1 MTPLRQR
8 MLQDM
13 QLRNF
18 STETQRS
25 YLHYVSGL
33 ALHFNTCPSKLGL
46 EDVRQYELNLIEER
60 RLSPQSI
67 NCYLAAV
74 KFLYINTLKMPFT
87 SEDFPR
93 QKVPTYLPVV
103 LSRTEIEDFF
113 EQVPGIQNR
122 AVLMVCYGAGLRI
135 SEAVSLKI
143 SDIDSE
149 RMLIRVEQGKGAK
162 DRYTLLGPRLLTVL
176 RTYWKRYQSKLWLFP
191 SMRRD
196 HHVGASRIQQACRD
210 AVKLAHLS
218 RRITPHTLRHSF
230 ATHLLEGGTDIRVIQ
245 VLLGHSSIKTTA
257 HYTAVS
263 PRTIGVTM
271 SPLDMPADDA
281 TTAQP
286 KRKRGRPRK
295 LIV

>member
-8 MLQDM
+8 MLEDM

-46 EDVRQYELNLIEER
+46 EEVRQYELNLISER

-74 KFLYINTLKMPFT
+74 RFLYVKTLKMPFT
-87 SEDFPR
+87 AEDFPR
-93 QKVPTYLPVV
+93 QKVPTHLPVV
-103 LSRTEIEDFF
+103 LSRAEIEDFF
-113 EQVPGIQNR
+113 QQVPGLQNR

-135 SEAVSLKI
+135 KEAVSLKI
-143 SDIDSE
+143 TDIDSE
-149 RMLIRVEQGKGAK
+149 RMLIRVNQGKGAK
-162 DRYTLLGPRLLTVL
+162 DRYTLLGPRLLAAL
-176 RTYWKRYQSKLWLFP
+176 RAYWKRYPSNLWLFP
-191 SMRRD
+191 GWRRYQ
-196 HHVGASRIQQACRD
+196 HVSAARIQRACRD
-210 AVKLAHLS
+210 AVKLAHLT

-230 ATHLLEGGTDIRVIQ
+230 ATHLLENGTDIRVIQ
-245 VLLGHSSIKTTA
+245 VLLGHSSIQTTA

-263 PRTIGVTM
+263 PRTVGLTS
-271 SPLDMPADDA
+271 SPLDLPIDA
-281 TTAQP
+281 VAQP

-295 LIV
+295 IIV